1 VRVWSDAGDFP
12 YGEPTEPSWIRMQ
25 SPSPLPVVLSLR
37 VLLSRDDRNLPG
49 IDSPEQIRLLL
60 YHLSVIDA
68 ALENVRELQGRIA
81 QLGPDIAVG
90 IQRDGSFSALLR
102 DTLLKLQAEPE
113 PEASDLGD
121 LKCILRER
129 IEGL

>member
-1 VRVWSDAGDFP
+1 
-12 YGEPTEPSWIRMQ
+12 MQ

-37 VLLSRDDRNLPG
+37 VLLSREDRNPSD

-68 ALENVRELQGRIA
+68 ALEKVRELQGRIA

-129 IEGL
+129 IECRRPV